1 MTAECSIDT
10 SIQLYAVS
18 SNPDER
24 TKRVKAEAVL
34 SGKSVGMP
42 IQESLDSTKTSLANY
57 NLGRLTTKL
66 SSFSNLS
73 SLFQYNRS
81 QSKSSDIHSR

>member
-24 TKRVKAEAVL
+24 TKRDKAEAVL
-34 SGKSVGMP
+34 SGKSVGIP
-42 IQESLDSTKTSLANY
+42 IQESVDSK
-57 NLGRLTTKL
+57 
-66 SSFSNLS
+66 
-73 SLFQYNRS
+73 
-81 QSKSSDIHSR
+81 